1 LQEFEII
8 IVGAGPAGLSAGIY
22 VARQNVSC
30 LIISKDLGGQMNLIP
45 RLENYPGAI
54 MTSGQILAKT
64 LETQYLS
71 FKGEIVYDT
80 IEKIDEFEG
89 GFKIKTTRSEYRSK
103 SVVLAPGK
111 VPNMLGI
118 ENESEYFN
126 KGIHYCTKCD
136 APFYQ
141 GRTTASVGV
150 GSYLLE
156 SGLLLSRMAS
166 KMYLILKGSRLAG
179 DKDLVAAV
187 VNNKNIE
194 IVTQSSVKAISGNSV
209 LQQIT
214 IVDSSGAEKILDVD
228 ALFIEMGSKINL
240 DYVKH
245 LVKIN
250 TKGEIEIESGGMTSH
265 PAIFAA
271 GDATTI
277 PYKQIIVACGDGSN
291 AGLSA
296 FNYLEDKPKSP
307 KGTNWDKA
315 IAYWS
320 KLNSDSGAK
329 FDKEVEIR
337 GDDISPMVTWGTS
350 PQDVITVTGIV
361 PDPADE
367 KDEDRKASM
376 NRSLNYMGLK
386 PNTKIIDIKI
396 DRIFIGSCTNGRIGD
411 LEMQPK

>member
-1 LQEFEII
+1 MQEFEIV

-30 LIISKDLGGQMNLIP
+30 LIVSKDLGGQMNLIP

-80 IEKIDEFEG
+80 IEKIDESEG
-89 GFKIKTTRSEYRSK
+89 GFKIKTTRSEYAAK

-111 VPNMLGI
+111 VPNMLGL
-118 ENESEYFN
+118 ENESDYFN

-141 GRTTASVGV
+141 GRITASVGV
-150 GSYLLE
+150 GNYLLE

-166 KMYLILKGSRLAG
+166 KMYLILRGAKLAG
-179 DKDLVAAV
+179 DKDLVAAIE
-187 VNNKNIE
+187 NNKNIE

-214 IVDSSGAEKILDVD
+214 IVDSSGAEKVLDVD

-296 FNYLEDKPKSP
+296 FNYLEKLKGKP
-307 KGTNWDKA
+307 G
-315 IAYWS
+315 
-320 KLNSDSGAK
+320 
-329 FDKEVEIR
+329 VR
-337 GDDISPMVTWGTS
+337 
-350 PQDVITVTGIV
+350 
-361 PDPADE
+361 ADW
-367 KDEDRKASM
+367 KKQ
-376 NRSLNYMGLK
+376 
-386 PNTKIIDIKI
+386 
-396 DRIFIGSCTNGRIGD
+396 IGG
-411 LEMQPK
+411 QVFHY

>member
-30 LIISKDLGGQMNLIP
+30 LVISKDLGGQMNLIP

-54 MTSGQILAKT
+54 MSSGPILAKT

-71 FKGEIVYDT
+71 FRGEIVYDT
-80 IEKIDEFEG
+80 VEKIDESEG
-89 GFKIKTTRSEYRSK
+89 GFKIKTTRSEYK
-103 SVVLAPGK
+103 AKAIVLAPGK
-111 VPNMLGI
+111 VPNMLGL
-118 ENESEYFN
+118 ENESQYFN

-141 GRTTASVGV
+141 GKITASIGV

-166 KMYLILKGSRLAG
+166 KMYLILRGSKLAG
-179 DKDLVAAV
+179 DKDLVATLE
-187 VNNKNIE
+187 NNKNIE

-296 FNYLEDKPKSP
+296 FNYLEKLKGKP
-307 KGTNWDKA
+307 G
-315 IAYWS
+315 
-320 KLNSDSGAK
+320 
-329 FDKEVEIR
+329 VR
-337 GDDISPMVTWGTS
+337 
-350 PQDVITVTGIV
+350 
-361 PDPADE
+361 ADGQ
-367 KDEDRKASM
+367 KQ
-376 NRSLNYMGLK
+376 
-386 PNTKIIDIKI
+386 
-396 DRIFIGSCTNGRIGD
+396 IGG
-411 LEMQPK
+411 QVFHY

>member
-1 LQEFEII
+1 MQEFEIV
-8 IVGAGPAGLSAGIY
+8 IVGAGPAGLSAGMY

-45 RLENYPGAI
+45 KLENYPGTI
-54 MTSGQILAKT
+54 MSSGQILAKT

-71 FKGEIVYDT
+71 FRGELVYDT
-80 IEKIDEFEG
+80 VEKIDESDS
-89 GFKIKTTRSEYRSK
+89 GFKIKTTRSEYK
-103 SVVLAPGK
+103 AKAIVLAPGK
-111 VPNMLGI
+111 VPNMLGV

-141 GRTTASVGV
+141 GRITASIGV
-150 GSYLLE
+150 GSYLVE

-166 KMYLILKGSRLAG
+166 KMYLILKGSKLAG
-179 DKDLVAAV
+179 DKDLVATLE
-187 VNNKNIE
+187 NNKNIE
-194 IVTQSSVKAISGNSV
+194 IITQSSVKSISGDST

-214 IVDSSGAEKILDVD
+214 IADSSGSEKVLDVD
-228 ALFIEMGSKINL
+228 ALFIELGSKINL

-296 FNYLEDKPKSP
+296 FNYIEKLKGKP
-307 KGTNWDKA
+307 G
-315 IAYWS
+315 
-320 KLNSDSGAK
+320 
-329 FDKEVEIR
+329 VR
-337 GDDISPMVTWGTS
+337 
-350 PQDVITVTGIV
+350 
-361 PDPADE
+361 ADW
-367 KDEDRKASM
+367 KKQ
-376 NRSLNYMGLK
+376 
-386 PNTKIIDIKI
+386 
-396 DRIFIGSCTNGRIGD
+396 IGG
-411 LEMQPK
+411 QVFHY

>member
-1 LQEFEII
+1 MQEFEIV

-54 MTSGQILAKT
+54 MSSGQILAKT

-71 FKGEIVYDT
+71 FKGEIIYDT
-80 IEKIDEFEG
+80 VEKIDESEG
-89 GFKIKTTRSEYRSK
+89 GFKIKTTRSEYVAK
-103 SVVLAPGK
+103 AIVLAPGK
-111 VPNMLGI
+111 VPNMLGL

-150 GSYLLE
+150 GNYLLE
-156 SGLLLSRMAS
+156 SGMLLSRMAS
-166 KMYLILKGSRLAG
+166 KMYLILRGAKLAG
-179 DKDLVAAV
+179 DKDLVAAIE
-187 VNNKNIE
+187 NNKNIE

-214 IVDSSGAEKILDVD
+214 IVDSSGAEKVLDVD

-296 FNYLEDKPKSP
+296 FNYLEKLKGKP
-307 KGTNWDKA
+307 G
-315 IAYWS
+315 
-320 KLNSDSGAK
+320 
-329 FDKEVEIR
+329 VR
-337 GDDISPMVTWGTS
+337 
-350 PQDVITVTGIV
+350 
-361 PDPADE
+361 ADW
-367 KDEDRKASM
+367 KKQ
-376 NRSLNYMGLK
+376 
-386 PNTKIIDIKI
+386 
-396 DRIFIGSCTNGRIGD
+396 IGD
-411 LEMQPK
+411 QVFHY

>member
-1 LQEFEII
+1 MQEFEIV

-80 IEKIDEFEG
+80 VEKIDEFEG
-89 GFKIKTTRSEYRSK
+89 GFKIKTTRTEYRAK

-111 VPNMLGI
+111 VPNMLGL
-118 ENESEYFN
+118 ENESDYFN

-141 GRTTASVGV
+141 GRITASVGV
-150 GSYLLE
+150 GNYLLE

-166 KMYLILKGSRLAG
+166 KMYLILKGARLAG
-179 DKDLVAAV
+179 DKDLVAAIE
-187 VNNKNIE
+187 NNKNIE

-214 IVDSSGAEKILDVD
+214 IVDSSGAEKVLDVD

-296 FNYLEDKPKSP
+296 FNYLEKLKGKP
-307 KGTNWDKA
+307 G
-315 IAYWS
+315 
-320 KLNSDSGAK
+320 
-329 FDKEVEIR
+329 VR
-337 GDDISPMVTWGTS
+337 
-350 PQDVITVTGIV
+350 
-361 PDPADE
+361 ADW
-367 KDEDRKASM
+367 KKQ
-376 NRSLNYMGLK
+376 
-386 PNTKIIDIKI
+386 
-396 DRIFIGSCTNGRIGD
+396 IGG
-411 LEMQPK
+411 QVFHY

>member
-30 LIISKDLGGQMNLIP
+30 LVISKDLGGQMNLIP

-54 MTSGQILAKT
+54 MSSGPILAKT

-71 FKGEIVYDT
+71 FKGEIVYDSV
-80 IEKIDEFEG
+80 EKIDESEG
-89 GFKIKTTRSEYRSK
+89 GFKIKTTRSEYK
-103 SVVLAPGK
+103 AKAIVLAPGK
-111 VPNMLGI
+111 VPNMLGL
-118 ENESEYFN
+118 ENESQYFN

-166 KMYLILKGSRLAG
+166 KMYLILRGSKLAG

-187 VNNKNIE
+187 ENNKNIE

-296 FNYLEDKPKSP
+296 FNYIEKLKGKP
-307 KGTNWDKA
+307 G
-315 IAYWS
+315 
-320 KLNSDSGAK
+320 L
-329 FDKEVEIR
+329 R
-337 GDDISPMVTWGTS
+337 
-350 PQDVITVTGIV
+350 
-361 PDPADE
+361 ADW
-367 KDEDRKASM
+367 KKQ
-376 NRSLNYMGLK
+376 
-386 PNTKIIDIKI
+386 
-396 DRIFIGSCTNGRIGD
+396 IGG
-411 LEMQPK
+411 QVFHY

>member
-1 LQEFEII
+1 MQEFEII

-30 LIISKDLGGQMNLIP
+30 LVISKDLGGQMNLIP

-54 MTSGQILAKT
+54 MSSGPILAKT

-71 FKGEIVYDT
+71 FRGEIVYDT
-80 IEKIDEFEG
+80 VEKIDELEG
-89 GFKIKTTRSEYRSK
+89 GFKIKTTRSEYK
-103 SVVLAPGK
+103 AKAIVLAPGK
-111 VPNMLGI
+111 VPNMLGL
-118 ENESEYFN
+118 ENESQYFN

-166 KMYLILKGSRLAG
+166 KMYLILRGSKLAG
-179 DKDLVAAV
+179 DKDLIATLE
-187 VNNKNIE
+187 NNKNIE

-214 IVDSSGAEKILDVD
+214 IVDLSGAEKILDVD

-296 FNYLEDKPKSP
+296 FNYIEKLKGKP
-307 KGTNWDKA
+307 G
-315 IAYWS
+315 
-320 KLNSDSGAK
+320 L
-329 FDKEVEIR
+329 R
-337 GDDISPMVTWGTS
+337 
-350 PQDVITVTGIV
+350 
-361 PDPADE
+361 ADW
-367 KDEDRKASM
+367 KKQ
-376 NRSLNYMGLK
+376 
-386 PNTKIIDIKI
+386 
-396 DRIFIGSCTNGRIGD
+396 IGG
-411 LEMQPK
+411 QVFHY

>member
-1 LQEFEII
+1 LQEFEIV

-71 FKGEIVYDT
+71 FNGEIVYDT
-80 IEKIDEFEG
+80 IEKIDESEG
-89 GFKIKTTRSEYRSK
+89 SFKIKTTRSEYTAK

-111 VPNMLGI
+111 VPNMLGLEI
-118 ENESEYFN
+118 ESDYFN

-150 GSYLLE
+150 GNYLLE

-166 KMYLILKGSRLAG
+166 KMYLILRGAKLAG
-179 DKDLVAAV
+179 DKDLVAAIE
-187 VNNKNIE
+187 NNKNIE

-214 IVDSSGAEKILDVD
+214 IVDSSGAEKVLDVD

-296 FNYLEDKPKSP
+296 FNYLEKLKGKP
-307 KGTNWDKA
+307 G
-315 IAYWS
+315 
-320 KLNSDSGAK
+320 
-329 FDKEVEIR
+329 VR
-337 GDDISPMVTWGTS
+337 
-350 PQDVITVTGIV
+350 
-361 PDPADE
+361 ADW
-367 KDEDRKASM
+367 KKQ
-376 NRSLNYMGLK
+376 
-386 PNTKIIDIKI
+386 
-396 DRIFIGSCTNGRIGD
+396 IGG
-411 LEMQPK
+411 QVFHY

>member
-1 LQEFEII
+1 LQEFEIV

-111 VPNMLGI
+111 VPNMLGL
-118 ENESEYFN
+118 ENESQYFN

-141 GRTTASVGV
+141 GRITASVGV
-150 GSYLLE
+150 GNYLLE

-166 KMYLILKGSRLAG
+166 KMYLILRGAKLAG
-179 DKDLVAAV
+179 DKDLVAAIE
-187 VNNKNIE
+187 NNKNIE
-194 IVTQSSVKAISGNSV
+194 IVTQSSVKSISGNAV

-214 IVDSSGAEKILDVD
+214 IVDSSGAEKVLDVD

-296 FNYLEDKPKSP
+296 FNYLEKLKGKP
-307 KGTNWDKA
+307 G
-315 IAYWS
+315 
-320 KLNSDSGAK
+320 
-329 FDKEVEIR
+329 VR
-337 GDDISPMVTWGTS
+337 
-350 PQDVITVTGIV
+350 
-361 PDPADE
+361 ADW
-367 KDEDRKASM
+367 KKQ
-376 NRSLNYMGLK
+376 
-386 PNTKIIDIKI
+386 
-396 DRIFIGSCTNGRIGD
+396 IGG
-411 LEMQPK
+411 QVFHY

>member
-1 LQEFEII
+1 MQEFEIV

-80 IEKIDEFEG
+80 VEKIDEFEG

-111 VPNMLGI
+111 VPNMLGL

-141 GRTTASVGV
+141 GRITASVGV

-166 KMYLILKGSRLAG
+166 KMYLILRGAKLAG
-179 DKDLVAAV
+179 DKDLVAAIE
-187 VNNKNIE
+187 NNKNIE

-214 IVDSSGAEKILDVD
+214 IVDSSGAEKVLDVD

-296 FNYLEDKPKSP
+296 FNYLEKLKGKP
-307 KGTNWDKA
+307 G
-315 IAYWS
+315 
-320 KLNSDSGAK
+320 
-329 FDKEVEIR
+329 VR
-337 GDDISPMVTWGTS
+337 
-350 PQDVITVTGIV
+350 
-361 PDPADE
+361 ADW
-367 KDEDRKASM
+367 KKQ
-376 NRSLNYMGLK
+376 
-386 PNTKIIDIKI
+386 
-396 DRIFIGSCTNGRIGD
+396 IGG
-411 LEMQPK
+411 QVFHY

>member
-1 LQEFEII
+1 MQEFEIV
-8 IVGAGPAGLSAGIY
+8 IVGAGPAGLSAGMY

-45 RLENYPGAI
+45 KLENYPGTI
-54 MTSGQILAKT
+54 MSSGQILAKT

-80 IEKIDEFEG
+80 VEKIDESEG
-89 GFKIKTTRSEYRSK
+89 GFKIKTTRSEYK
-103 SVVLAPGK
+103 AKAIVLTPGK
-111 VPNMLGI
+111 VPNMLGV

-141 GRTTASVGV
+141 GRITASIGV
-150 GSYLLE
+150 GSYLVE

-166 KMYLILKGSRLAG
+166 KMYLILKGSKLAG
-179 DKDLVAAV
+179 DKDLVATLE
-187 VNNKNIE
+187 NNKNIE
-194 IVTQSSVKAISGNSV
+194 IITQSSVKSISGNSI

-214 IVDSSGAEKILDVD
+214 IVDSSGVEKVLDVD

-296 FNYLEDKPKSP
+296 FNYVEKLKGKP
-307 KGTNWDKA
+307 G
-315 IAYWS
+315 
-320 KLNSDSGAK
+320 
-329 FDKEVEIR
+329 IR
-337 GDDISPMVTWGTS
+337 
-350 PQDVITVTGIV
+350 
-361 PDPADE
+361 ADW
-367 KDEDRKASM
+367 KKQ
-376 NRSLNYMGLK
+376 
-386 PNTKIIDIKI
+386 
-396 DRIFIGSCTNGRIGD
+396 IGG
-411 LEMQPK
+411 QVFHY

>member
-1 LQEFEII
+1 LQEFEIV
-8 IVGAGPAGLSAGIY
+8 IVGAGPAGLSAGMYI
-22 VARQNVSC
+22 ARQNVSC

-45 RLENYPGAI
+45 KLENYPGTI
-54 MTSGQILAKT
+54 MSSGQILAKT

-80 IEKIDEFEG
+80 VEKIDESEG
-89 GFKIKTTRSEYRSK
+89 GFKIKTTRSEYK
-103 SVVLAPGK
+103 AKAIVLTPGK
-111 VPNMLGI
+111 VPNMLGV

-141 GRTTASVGV
+141 GRTTASIGV
-150 GSYLLE
+150 GSYLVE

-166 KMYLILKGSRLAG
+166 KMYLILKGSKLAG
-179 DKDLVAAV
+179 DKDLVATLE
-187 VNNKNIE
+187 NNKNIE
-194 IVTQSSVKAISGNSV
+194 IITQSSVKSISGNST

-214 IVDSSGAEKILDVD
+214 IVDSSGDEKVLDVD

-296 FNYLEDKPKSP
+296 FNYIEKLKGKP
-307 KGTNWDKA
+307 G
-315 IAYWS
+315 
-320 KLNSDSGAK
+320 
-329 FDKEVEIR
+329 IR
-337 GDDISPMVTWGTS
+337 
-350 PQDVITVTGIV
+350 
-361 PDPADE
+361 ADW
-367 KDEDRKASM
+367 KKQ
-376 NRSLNYMGLK
+376 
-386 PNTKIIDIKI
+386 
-396 DRIFIGSCTNGRIGD
+396 IGG
-411 LEMQPK
+411 QVFHY

>member
-1 LQEFEII
+1 LQEFEIV

-80 IEKIDEFEG
+80 IEKIDESEG
-89 GFKIKTTRSEYRSK
+89 GFKIKTTRSEYAAK

-111 VPNMLGI
+111 VPNMLGL

-141 GRTTASVGV
+141 GRITASVGV
-150 GSYLLE
+150 GNYLLE

-166 KMYLILKGSRLAG
+166 KMYLILRGAKLAG
-179 DKDLVAAV
+179 DKDLVAAIE
-187 VNNKNIE
+187 NNKNIE

-214 IVDSSGAEKILDVD
+214 IVDSSGAEKVLDVD

-296 FNYLEDKPKSP
+296 FNYLEKLKGKP
-307 KGTNWDKA
+307 G
-315 IAYWS
+315 
-320 KLNSDSGAK
+320 
-329 FDKEVEIR
+329 VR
-337 GDDISPMVTWGTS
+337 
-350 PQDVITVTGIV
+350 
-361 PDPADE
+361 ADW
-367 KDEDRKASM
+367 KKQ
-376 NRSLNYMGLK
+376 
-386 PNTKIIDIKI
+386 
-396 DRIFIGSCTNGRIGD
+396 IGG
-411 LEMQPK
+411 QVFHY

>member
-1 LQEFEII
+1 LQEFEIV

-80 IEKIDEFEG
+80 VEKIDEFEG

-111 VPNMLGI
+111 VPNMLGL

-150 GSYLLE
+150 GNYLLE

-166 KMYLILKGSRLAG
+166 KMYLILKGARLAG
-179 DKDLVAAV
+179 DKDLVAAIE
-187 VNNKNIE
+187 NNKNIE

-296 FNYLEDKPKSP
+296 FNYIEKLKGKP
-307 KGTNWDKA
+307 G
-315 IAYWS
+315 
-320 KLNSDSGAK
+320 
-329 FDKEVEIR
+329 VR
-337 GDDISPMVTWGTS
+337 
-350 PQDVITVTGIV
+350 
-361 PDPADE
+361 ADW
-367 KDEDRKASM
+367 KKQ
-376 NRSLNYMGLK
+376 
-386 PNTKIIDIKI
+386 
-396 DRIFIGSCTNGRIGD
+396 IGG
-411 LEMQPK
+411 QVFHY

>member
-1 LQEFEII
+1 LKEFEII
-8 IVGAGPAGLSAGIY
+8 IVGAGPAGLTAGIY

-80 IEKIDEFEG
+80 VEKIDEFEG
-89 GFKIKTTRSEYRSK
+89 GFKIKPTRSEYRSK

-111 VPNMLGI
+111 VPNMLGL

-141 GRTTASVGV
+141 GRITASVGV

-166 KMYLILKGSRLAG
+166 KMYLILKGSKLAG
-179 DKDLVAAV
+179 DKDLVAAIE
-187 VNNKNIE
+187 NNKNIE

-214 IVDSSGAEKILDVD
+214 IVDSSGAEKVLDDD

-296 FNYLEDKPKSP
+296 FNYLEKLKGKP
-307 KGTNWDKA
+307 G
-315 IAYWS
+315 
-320 KLNSDSGAK
+320 
-329 FDKEVEIR
+329 VR
-337 GDDISPMVTWGTS
+337 
-350 PQDVITVTGIV
+350 
-361 PDPADE
+361 ADW
-367 KDEDRKASM
+367 KKQ
-376 NRSLNYMGLK
+376 
-386 PNTKIIDIKI
+386 
-396 DRIFIGSCTNGRIGD
+396 IGG
-411 LEMQPK
+411 QVFHY

>member
-1 LQEFEII
+1 LQEFEIV
-8 IVGAGPAGLSAGIY
+8 IVGAGPAGLTAGIY

-80 IEKIDEFEG
+80 IEKIDESEG

-111 VPNMLGI
+111 VPNMLGL

-150 GSYLLE
+150 GNYLLE

-166 KMYLILKGSRLAG
+166 KMYLILRGAKLAG
-179 DKDLVAAV
+179 DKDLVAAIE
-187 VNNKNIE
+187 NNKNIE

-214 IVDSSGAEKILDVD
+214 IVDSSGAEKVLDVD

-296 FNYLEDKPKSP
+296 FNYLEKLKGKP
-307 KGTNWDKA
+307 G
-315 IAYWS
+315 
-320 KLNSDSGAK
+320 
-329 FDKEVEIR
+329 VR
-337 GDDISPMVTWGTS
+337 
-350 PQDVITVTGIV
+350 
-361 PDPADE
+361 ADW
-367 KDEDRKASM
+367 KKQ
-376 NRSLNYMGLK
+376 
-386 PNTKIIDIKI
+386 
-396 DRIFIGSCTNGRIGD
+396 IGG
-411 LEMQPK
+411 QVFHY

>member
-1 LQEFEII
+1 MQEFEIV
-8 IVGAGPAGLSAGIY
+8 IVGAGPAGLTAGIY

-54 MTSGQILAKT
+54 MSSGQILAKT

-71 FKGEIVYDT
+71 FKGEMVYDT
-80 IEKIDEFEG
+80 VEKIDELEG
-89 GFKIKTTRSEYRSK
+89 GFKIKTTRSEYRAK
-103 SVVLAPGK
+103 AIVLAPGK
-111 VPNMLGI
+111 VPNMLGL
-118 ENESEYFN
+118 ENESDYFN

-150 GSYLLE
+150 GNYLLE

-166 KMYLILKGSRLAG
+166 KMYLILRGTKLAG
-179 DKDLVAAV
+179 DKDLVTAIE
-187 VNNKNIE
+187 NNKNIE
-194 IVTQSSVKAISGNSV
+194 IITQSSVKAISGNSV

-214 IVDSSGAEKILDVD
+214 IVDSSGAEKVLDVD

-296 FNYLEDKPKSP
+296 FNYLEKLKGKP
-307 KGTNWDKA
+307 G
-315 IAYWS
+315 
-320 KLNSDSGAK
+320 
-329 FDKEVEIR
+329 VR
-337 GDDISPMVTWGTS
+337 
-350 PQDVITVTGIV
+350 
-361 PDPADE
+361 ADW
-367 KDEDRKASM
+367 KKQ
-376 NRSLNYMGLK
+376 
-386 PNTKIIDIKI
+386 
-396 DRIFIGSCTNGRIGD
+396 IGG
-411 LEMQPK
+411 QVFHY

>member
-1 LQEFEII
+1 MQEFEIV

-71 FKGEIVYDT
+71 FNGEIVYDT
-80 IEKIDEFEG
+80 IEKIDESEG
-89 GFKIKTTRSEYRSK
+89 GFKIKTTRSEYAAK

-111 VPNMLGI
+111 VPNMLGL

-141 GRTTASVGV
+141 GRITASVGV
-150 GSYLLE
+150 GNYLLE

-166 KMYLILKGSRLAG
+166 KMYLILRGAKLAG
-179 DKDLVAAV
+179 DKDLVAAIE
-187 VNNKNIE
+187 NNKNIE
-194 IVTQSSVKAISGNSV
+194 IVTQSSVKAVSGNSV

-214 IVDSSGAEKILDVD
+214 IVDSSGAEKVLDVD

-296 FNYLEDKPKSP
+296 FNYLEKLKGKP
-307 KGTNWDKA
+307 G
-315 IAYWS
+315 
-320 KLNSDSGAK
+320 
-329 FDKEVEIR
+329 VR
-337 GDDISPMVTWGTS
+337 
-350 PQDVITVTGIV
+350 
-361 PDPADE
+361 ADW
-367 KDEDRKASM
+367 KKQ
-376 NRSLNYMGLK
+376 
-386 PNTKIIDIKI
+386 
-396 DRIFIGSCTNGRIGD
+396 IGG
-411 LEMQPK
+411 QVFHY

>member
-1 LQEFEII
+1 MQEFEIV
-8 IVGAGPAGLSAGIY
+8 IVGAGPAGLSAGMY

-30 LIISKDLGGQMNLIP
+30 LVISKDLGGQMNLIP
-45 RLENYPGAI
+45 KLENYPGTI
-54 MTSGQILAKT
+54 MSSGQILAKT

-80 IEKIDEFEG
+80 VEKIDESED
-89 GFKIKTTRSEYRSK
+89 GFKIKTTRSEYK
-103 SVVLAPGK
+103 AKAIVLAPGK
-111 VPNMLGI
+111 VPNMLGV

-150 GSYLLE
+150 GSYLVE

-166 KMYLILKGSRLAG
+166 KMYLILKGSKLAG
-179 DKDLVAAV
+179 DKDLVATLE
-187 VNNKNIE
+187 NNKNIE
-194 IVTQSSVKAISGNSV
+194 IITQSSVKSISGNSA

-214 IVDSSGAEKILDVD
+214 IVDSSGAEKVLDVD

-296 FNYLEDKPKSP
+296 FNYLEKLKGKP
-307 KGTNWDKA
+307 G
-315 IAYWS
+315 
-320 KLNSDSGAK
+320 
-329 FDKEVEIR
+329 IR
-337 GDDISPMVTWGTS
+337 
-350 PQDVITVTGIV
+350 
-361 PDPADE
+361 ADW
-367 KDEDRKASM
+367 KKQ
-376 NRSLNYMGLK
+376 
-386 PNTKIIDIKI
+386 
-396 DRIFIGSCTNGRIGD
+396 IGG
-411 LEMQPK
+411 QVFHY

>member
-1 LQEFEII
+1 LQEFEIV
-8 IVGAGPAGLSAGIY
+8 IVGAGPAGLSAGMY

-30 LIISKDLGGQMNLIP
+30 LVISKDLGGQMNLIP
-45 RLENYPGAI
+45 KLENYPGTI
-54 MTSGQILAKT
+54 MSSGPILAKT

-80 IEKIDEFEG
+80 VEKIDESED
-89 GFKIKTTRSEYRSK
+89 GFKIKTTRSEYK
-103 SVVLAPGK
+103 AKAIVLAPGK
-111 VPNMLGI
+111 VPNMLGV

-126 KGIHYCTKCD
+126 KGVHYCTKCD

-150 GSYLLE
+150 GAYLVE

-166 KMYLILKGSRLAG
+166 KMYLILKGSKLAG
-179 DKDLVAAV
+179 DKDLITTLE
-187 VNNKNIE
+187 NNKNIE
-194 IVTQSSVKAISGNSV
+194 IITQSSVKSISGNSA

-214 IVDSSGAEKILDVD
+214 IVDSSGAEKVLDVD
-228 ALFIEMGSKINL
+228 ALFIELGSKINL

-250 TKGEIEIESGGMTSH
+250 TKGEIEIESGGMTSN

-296 FNYLEDKPKSP
+296 FNYLEKLKGKP
-307 KGTNWDKA
+307 G
-315 IAYWS
+315 
-320 KLNSDSGAK
+320 
-329 FDKEVEIR
+329 VR
-337 GDDISPMVTWGTS
+337 
-350 PQDVITVTGIV
+350 
-361 PDPADE
+361 ADW
-367 KDEDRKASM
+367 KKQ
-376 NRSLNYMGLK
+376 
-386 PNTKIIDIKI
+386 
-396 DRIFIGSCTNGRIGD
+396 IGG
-411 LEMQPK
+411 QVFHY

>member
-30 LIISKDLGGQMNLIP
+30 LVSSKDLGGQMNLIP

-54 MTSGQILAKT
+54 MSSGQILAKT

-71 FKGEIVYDT
+71 FRGEIVYDT
-80 IEKIDEFEG
+80 VEKIDEAEG
-89 GFKIKTTRSEYRSK
+89 GFKIKTTRSEYK
-103 SVVLAPGK
+103 TKAIVLAPGK
-111 VPNMLGI
+111 VPNMLGL
-118 ENESEYFN
+118 ENESQYFN

-141 GRTTASVGV
+141 GRITASIGV

-179 DKDLVAAV
+179 DKDLVATLE
-187 VNNKNIE
+187 NNKNIE

-214 IVDSSGAEKILDVD
+214 LVDSSGAEKKLDVD

-277 PYKQIIVACGDGSN
+277 PYKQISVASGDGSN

-296 FNYLEDKPKSP
+296 FNYLEKLKGKP
-307 KGTNWDKA
+307 G
-315 IAYWS
+315 
-320 KLNSDSGAK
+320 
-329 FDKEVEIR
+329 VR
-337 GDDISPMVTWGTS
+337 
-350 PQDVITVTGIV
+350 
-361 PDPADE
+361 ADW
-367 KDEDRKASM
+367 KKQ
-376 NRSLNYMGLK
+376 
-386 PNTKIIDIKI
+386 
-396 DRIFIGSCTNGRIGD
+396 IGG
-411 LEMQPK
+411 QVFHY

>member
-30 LIISKDLGGQMNLIP
+30 LVISKDLGGQMNLIP

-54 MTSGQILAKT
+54 MSSGPILAKT

-71 FKGEIVYDT
+71 FKGEIVYDSV
-80 IEKIDEFEG
+80 EKIDESEG
-89 GFKIKTTRSEYRSK
+89 SFKIKTTRSEYK
-103 SVVLAPGK
+103 AKAIVLAPGK
-111 VPNMLGI
+111 VPNMLGL
-118 ENESEYFN
+118 ENESQYFN

-141 GRTTASVGV
+141 GRITASIGV

-179 DKDLVAAV
+179 DKDLIATLE
-187 VNNKNIE
+187 NNKNIE
-194 IVTQSSVKAISGNSV
+194 IITQSSVKAISGNSV

-214 IVDSSGAEKILDVD
+214 LVDSSGAEKILDVD

-296 FNYLEDKPKSP
+296 FNYIEKLKGKP
-307 KGTNWDKA
+307 G
-315 IAYWS
+315 
-320 KLNSDSGAK
+320 L
-329 FDKEVEIR
+329 R
-337 GDDISPMVTWGTS
+337 
-350 PQDVITVTGIV
+350 
-361 PDPADE
+361 ADW
-367 KDEDRKASM
+367 KKQ
-376 NRSLNYMGLK
+376 
-386 PNTKIIDIKI
+386 
-396 DRIFIGSCTNGRIGD
+396 IGG
-411 LEMQPK
+411 QVFHY

>member
-1 LQEFEII
+1 MQEFEIV
-8 IVGAGPAGLSAGIY
+8 IVGAGPAGLSAGMY

-30 LIISKDLGGQMNLIP
+30 LVISKDLGGQMNLIP
-45 RLENYPGAI
+45 KLENYPGTI
-54 MTSGQILAKT
+54 MSSGQILAKT

-80 IEKIDEFEG
+80 VEKIDESEG
-89 GFKIKTTRSEYRSK
+89 GFKIKTTRSEYK
-103 SVVLAPGK
+103 AKAIVLAPGK
-111 VPNMLGI
+111 VPNMLGV

-141 GRTTASVGV
+141 GRITASVGV
-150 GSYLLE
+150 GSYLVE

-166 KMYLILKGSRLAG
+166 KMYLILKGSKLAG
-179 DKDLVAAV
+179 DKDLVATLE
-187 VNNKNIE
+187 NNKNIE
-194 IVTQSSVKAISGNSV
+194 IITQSSVKSISGNST

-214 IVDSSGAEKILDVD
+214 LVDSSGSEKVLDVD
-228 ALFIEMGSKINL
+228 ALFIELGSKINL

-296 FNYLEDKPKSP
+296 FNYLEKLKGKP
-307 KGTNWDKA
+307 G
-315 IAYWS
+315 
-320 KLNSDSGAK
+320 
-329 FDKEVEIR
+329 IR
-337 GDDISPMVTWGTS
+337 
-350 PQDVITVTGIV
+350 
-361 PDPADE
+361 ADW
-367 KDEDRKASM
+367 KKQ
-376 NRSLNYMGLK
+376 
-386 PNTKIIDIKI
+386 
-396 DRIFIGSCTNGRIGD
+396 IGG
-411 LEMQPK
+411 QVFHY

>member
-30 LIISKDLGGQMNLIP
+30 LVISKDLGGQMNLIP

-54 MTSGQILAKT
+54 MSSGPILAKT

-80 IEKIDEFEG
+80 VEKIDESEG
-89 GFKIKTTRSEYRSK
+89 GFKIKTTRSEYK
-103 SVVLAPGK
+103 AKAIVLTPGK
-111 VPNMLGI
+111 VPNMLGL
-118 ENESEYFN
+118 ENESQYFN

-141 GRTTASVGV
+141 GRTTASIGV

-166 KMYLILKGSRLAG
+166 KMYLILKGSKLAG
-179 DKDLVAAV
+179 DKDLVATLE
-187 VNNKNIE
+187 NNKNIE

-296 FNYLEDKPKSP
+296 FNYIEKLKGKP
-307 KGTNWDKA
+307 G
-315 IAYWS
+315 
-320 KLNSDSGAK
+320 
-329 FDKEVEIR
+329 VR
-337 GDDISPMVTWGTS
+337 
-350 PQDVITVTGIV
+350 
-361 PDPADE
+361 ADW
-367 KDEDRKASM
+367 KKQ
-376 NRSLNYMGLK
+376 
-386 PNTKIIDIKI
+386 
-396 DRIFIGSCTNGRIGD
+396 IGD
-411 LEMQPK
+411 QVFHY

>member
-1 LQEFEII
+1 LQEFEIV
-8 IVGAGPAGLSAGIY
+8 IVGAGPAGLSAGMY

-30 LIISKDLGGQMNLIP
+30 LVISKDLGGQMNLIP
-45 RLENYPGAI
+45 KLENYPGTI
-54 MTSGQILAKT
+54 MSSGQILAKT

-80 IEKIDEFEG
+80 VEKIDESED
-89 GFKIKTTRSEYRSK
+89 GFKIKTTRSEYK
-103 SVVLAPGK
+103 AKAIVLAPGK
-111 VPNMLGI
+111 VPNMLGV

-141 GRTTASVGV
+141 GRITASVGV
-150 GSYLLE
+150 GSYLVE

-166 KMYLILKGSRLAG
+166 KMYLILKGSKLAG
-179 DKDLVAAV
+179 DKDLVATLE
-187 VNNKNIE
+187 NNKNIE
-194 IVTQSSVKAISGNSV
+194 IITQSSVKSISGDSA

-214 IVDSSGAEKILDVD
+214 LVDSTGAEKVLDVD
-228 ALFIEMGSKINL
+228 ALFIELGSKINL

-296 FNYLEDKPKSP
+296 FNYLEKLKGKP
-307 KGTNWDKA
+307 G
-315 IAYWS
+315 
-320 KLNSDSGAK
+320 
-329 FDKEVEIR
+329 IR
-337 GDDISPMVTWGTS
+337 
-350 PQDVITVTGIV
+350 
-361 PDPADE
+361 ADW
-367 KDEDRKASM
+367 KKQ
-376 NRSLNYMGLK
+376 
-386 PNTKIIDIKI
+386 
-396 DRIFIGSCTNGRIGD
+396 IGN
-411 LEMQPK
+411 QVFHY

>member
-1 LQEFEII
+1 LQEFEIV
-8 IVGAGPAGLSAGIY
+8 IVGAGPAGLSAGMY

-30 LIISKDLGGQMNLIP
+30 LVISKDLGGQMNLIP
-45 RLENYPGAI
+45 KLENYPGTI
-54 MTSGQILAKT
+54 MSSGPILAKT

-80 IEKIDEFEG
+80 VEKIDESED
-89 GFKIKTTRSEYRSK
+89 GFKIKTTRSEYK
-103 SVVLAPGK
+103 AKAIVLAPGK
-111 VPNMLGI
+111 VPNMLGV

-126 KGIHYCTKCD
+126 KGVHYCTKCD

-150 GSYLLE
+150 GSYLVE

-166 KMYLILKGSRLAG
+166 KMYLILKGSKLAG
-179 DKDLVAAV
+179 DKDLVATLE
-187 VNNKNIE
+187 NNKNIE
-194 IVTQSSVKAISGNSV
+194 IITQSSVKSISGDSA

-214 IVDSSGAEKILDVD
+214 LVDSSGTEKVLDVD
-228 ALFIEMGSKINL
+228 ALFIELGSKINL

-296 FNYLEDKPKSP
+296 FNYLEKLKGKP
-307 KGTNWDKA
+307 G
-315 IAYWS
+315 
-320 KLNSDSGAK
+320 
-329 FDKEVEIR
+329 IR
-337 GDDISPMVTWGTS
+337 
-350 PQDVITVTGIV
+350 
-361 PDPADE
+361 ADW
-367 KDEDRKASM
+367 KKQ
-376 NRSLNYMGLK
+376 
-386 PNTKIIDIKI
+386 
-396 DRIFIGSCTNGRIGD
+396 IGD
-411 LEMQPK
+411 QVFHY